1 MKRIL
6 ISQNETNNSED
17 YVVVNGELIQDK
29 DLTLQYYRK
38 LKATDNWK
46 QDFKDDFFELKSNNK
61 DVLIKSHY
69 LDEDNINR
77 SIYYMYYV
85 EGNDDFNEILK
96 YLEIDSQKI
105 DRNIDNEKTFKIIN
119 KIKTNKN
126 IKSIFYK
133 LILILAAASL
143 VYSLFKFIKQ

>member
-17 YVVVNGELIQDK
+17 YVVVDGEIIRDK
-29 DLTLQYYRK
+29 DLALQYYRK
-38 LKATDNWK
+38 LKETDNWK
-46 QDFKDDFFELKSNNK
+46 QDFQDDFLELKSNDK

-69 LDEDNINR
+69 LDKDNLNR
-77 SIYYMYYV
+77 NIYYMYYV
-85 EGNDDFNEILK
+85 EKNDDLNEILN

-105 DRNIDNEKTFKIIN
+105 DRNVDKEKTLVIIN
-119 KIKTNKN
+119 KIKGNNK

-143 VYSLFKFIKQ
+143 AYSLFKSIKQ